1 MKGNDTF
8 MATAIIYGPP
18 GSGKTV
24 NATLIKGKNLLLSSD
39 NSAVVLNNFKR
50 ENLTIKP
57 IPTFKDFLDEFEKA
71 TNSKQY
77 DTIIAD
83 YLSDIIDGYIV
94 ECRESKAF
102 NDIRQAYMLAYTKVK
117 ALVRKAAHCGTD
129 VIFNCWEDVE
139 EITTPSGEIKNR
151 LSPML
156 PAKIKQQVCGLC
168 NVIARVSTA
177 KDKEGNNRWY
187 YVTEPSDTLMVKDQ
201 LGCAKSLMPEN
212 LFERG

>member
-1 MKGNDTF
+1 

-24 NATLIKGKNLLLSSD
+24 NSTLIKGKTLLLSSD

-57 IPTFKDFLDEFEKA
+57 IPTFKDYIDEFEKA
-71 TNSKQY
+71 TTSKQF
-77 DTIIAD
+77 DTIITD
-83 YLSDIIDGYIV
+83 CLSDLIDGYIV

-129 VIFNCWEDVE
+129 CVFNCWEDIE

-156 PAKIKQQVCGLC
+156 PSKIKQQVCGLC
-168 NVIARVSTA
+168 NVIAYVTTA
-177 KDKEGNNRWY
+177 NDKDGNKRWY
-187 YVTEPSDTLMVKDQ
+187 YVTEARDTLMVKDQ
-201 LGCAKSLMPEN
+201 LGCAKSLIPEN
-212 LFERG
+212 LFKRG